1 MPLQLRPHERILFLG
16 DSITEQNLWTLYVE
30 TELLI
35 RFPQYRLR
43 FRNRGWASNRAP
55 DGLARFDRD
64 VTPQRPTWVWIAFG
78 MNDGGYGPLS
88 QRLLDSYRTAMTE
101 LAQKVRAIGARPL
114 ILGPTAVGARFPG
127 YNETLAHF
135 RDAAREVAE
144 AAGAP
149 FIDLLPPLM
158 GRDDLLLDGVHPNE
172 AGHRVIADAILAALD
187 LPPRPV
193 WRGNLPVDGNPAGG
207 TPTGSNRTWGVF
219 REGERIASVTTA
231 EAAAGVPLLHADLLL
246 ALGQTRGQFDRA
258 EWRTYGPIGPEGER
272 QPSLAKIERA
282 LATSAERERWAL
294 IERMLETPL
303 TLQAEEVLDLTNWE
317 ISGPYLAGDD
327 DPATFSV
334 KPTNWR
340 SAKAPG
346 GHLNFLSY
354 YGTVQRAA
362 AFARTWIHVEQPG
375 ELRLALGSDDGFQA
389 WLDGQPIGANLSLRS
404 ALRGE
409 DRMSVHVEPGLHELR
424 LRVHQGLG
432 AWEFLI
438 DGWLT
443 SGEPV
448 TLKAPLHS
456 RTVVQGGYVAAA
468 ARGTAAHPAPP
479 AALTPLPE
487 GLERRAVDPAFEGA
501 LVDLWN
507 RAFPATYPM
516 RAKLLSQT
524 TWLCPQFDLEG
535 SQTVWDGDRLVAAL
549 LLKRF
554 LVPMHAV
561 PDDGRG
567 FIQALFVD
575 PDYQGQGIGSALL
588 QDGIAHI
595 RRFWQGVI
603 RIGGDP
609 DRLLP
614 GIPSELP
621 ALTWFA
627 RRGAVLGK
635 PGIDLQNLELQEL
648 EYPYGDEFRPATLED
663 RDDLLAFLAM
673 EFPGRWTWE
682 VARHFEEG
690 RDPAE
695 IMLAEQDGRIVGFA
709 MIYTHE
715 SPWVG
720 PGVYWTCGREGED
733 LAEGRVPGGL
743 GPIGVG
749 HNTRGKGMGL
759 GLLQAGLAELQRRG
773 VTEAVIDW
781 TNLVQFYGKA
791 GFRPWRY
798 YTLAQF
804 E

>member
-1 MPLQLRPHERILFLG
+1 MPLQLRPHERIVFLG

-35 RFPQYRLR
+35 RFPEHRLR

-64 VTPQRPTWVWIAFG
+64 VTPLKPTWVWLAFG
-78 MNDGGYGPLS
+78 MNDGGYRPLS
-88 QRLLDSYRTAMTE
+88 QRLLAEYTTALTALVE
-101 LAQKVRAIGARPL
+101 KVRAIGARPL
-114 ILGPTAVGARFPG
+114 ILGPTAVGERFPG

-135 RDAAREVAE
+135 RDGAHGVAE

-149 FIDLLPPLM
+149 FIDLLPPLI

-172 AGHRVIADAILAALD
+172 AGHRVIADSILTALD

-193 WRGNLPVDGNPAGG
+193 WRGSLPAGA
-207 TPTGSNRTWGVF
+207 SETWGLF

-246 ALGQTRGQFDRA
+246 ALGQSRWQFDRA
-258 EWRTYGPIGPEGER
+258 EWRVYGPIGPEGER
-272 QPSLAKIERA
+272 QPSLAQIEHS
-282 LATSAERERWAL
+282 LATAAERERWAL

-303 TLQAEEVLDLTNWE
+303 TLQAEEVLDLTHWE
-317 ISGPYLAGDD
+317 ISGPYLAGDE
-327 DPATFSV
+327 DPATFPV

-340 SAKAPG
+340 TAKAPG
-346 GHLNFLSY
+346 GRLDFLRY
-354 YGTVQRAA
+354 YGAVQRAS
-362 AFARTWIHVEQPG
+362 AFARTWIQVKQPG

-409 DRMSVHVEPGLHELR
+409 DRMAVHVEPGLHELR

-448 TLKAPLHS
+448 TLVAPRHS
-456 RTVVQGGYVAAA
+456 RRVVQGGYVASA
-468 ARGTAAHPAPP
+468 ARGTAAHPAP
-479 AALTPLPE
+479 ASTLSPLPE
-487 GLERRAVDPAFEGA
+487 GLVRRGLEPADEGA
-501 LVDLWN
+501 LVALWN
-507 RAFPATYPM
+507 RSFPESYPM
-516 RAKLLSQT
+516 RAKLLRQV
-524 TWLCPQFDLEG
+524 TWQSPQFDLEG
-535 SQTVWDGDRLVAAL
+535 SQTVWDGERLVAAIF
-549 LLKRF
+549 LKRF

-575 PDYQGQGIGSALL
+575 PEYQGRGIGTVLL

-595 RRFWQGVI
+595 RRYWQGVI

-609 DRLLP
+609 DRLFP
-614 GIPSELP
+614 GIPSESP

-635 PGIDLQNLELQEL
+635 PGIDLQNLELQET
-648 EYPYGDEFRPATLED
+648 EYPYGDEYRPAAWED
-663 RDDLLAFLAM
+663 REDLLAFLAM

-682 VARHFEEG
+682 VAQHFETGG
-690 RDPAE
+690 RPEE
-695 IMLAEQDGRIVGFA
+695 IMLAEREGRIVGFA

-715 SPWVG
+715 SARVG
-720 PGVYWTCGREGED
+720 PGVYWTCGREGEP

-749 HNTRGKGMGL
+749 LSVRGKGMGL

-781 TNLVQFYGKA
+781 TSLVQFYGKA

-798 YTLAQF
+798 YTMAQF